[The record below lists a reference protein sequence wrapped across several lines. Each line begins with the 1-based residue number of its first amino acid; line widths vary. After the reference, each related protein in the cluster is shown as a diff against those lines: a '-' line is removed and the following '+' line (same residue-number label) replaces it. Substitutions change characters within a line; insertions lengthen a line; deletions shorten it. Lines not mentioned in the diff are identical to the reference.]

1 MGLVVRGLSNA
12 EVRKEL
18 YLSEPAVKT
27 DVGRILMKLGVRDRI
42 QLVADPALGQ
52 VIARRVL
59 EQFRDESQ

>member
-52 VIARRVL
+52 VIAQRVL